1 MKLWQL
7 IANVVLFQ
15 VTWISAAVG
24 YEAYALVSLVLL
36 LGTQIFSP
44 EEIRS
49 VVLGVVTAI
58 ILGLSMDSV
67 LVLLGI
73 YQFPDTSMLSVLNL
87 PYWLLIMW
95 SAFGLTIF
103 ISLHWAL
110 NRQLIFVILCAVMG
124 PFSYAAGRQLNII
137 EFTNNDILIM
147 VAAWGSWAML
157 FLVIWK
163 NLLAVKTVSVK
174 VAGEL

>member
-7 IANVVLFQ
+7 LANLVLFQ
-15 VTWISAAVG
+15 ITWISAALG
-24 YEAYALVSLVLL
+24 YEVYALVSLILL
-36 LGTQIFSP
+36 AGTQIFSL
-44 EEIRS
+44 EAIKS
-49 VVLGVVTAI
+49 VVLGVITAI
-58 ILGLSMDSV
+58 ILGLSMDSA

-73 YQFPDTSMLSVLNL
+73 YQFPETSTLSILNL

-95 SAFGLTIF
+95 SAFSLTVF
-103 ISLHWAL
+103 VSFHWAL

-124 PFSYAAGRQLNII
+124 PFSYVAGRQLNII
-137 EFTNNDILIM
+137 EFANNDILIM
-147 VAAWGSWAML
+147 VGAWGSWAVL

-163 NLLAVKTVSVK
+163 NVLAVKAVSEK